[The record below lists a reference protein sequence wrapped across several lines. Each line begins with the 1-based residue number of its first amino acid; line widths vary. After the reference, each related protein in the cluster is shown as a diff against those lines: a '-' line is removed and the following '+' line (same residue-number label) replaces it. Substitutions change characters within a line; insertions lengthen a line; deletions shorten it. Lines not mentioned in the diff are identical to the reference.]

1 MKNALMEIN
10 RQFEDLKGK
19 YNDKERENFNN
30 IGILRR
36 NEQEFNDLRNENA
49 RLREDIDV
57 LHNDQKDKLHQI
69 EKAKKSHMVFI
80 EY

>member
-1 MKNALMEIN
+1 MRVKNALMEIN

-36 NEQEFNDLRNENA
+36 NEQELNDLRNENA
-49 RLREDIDV
+49 RLRGEIDAV
-57 LHNDQKDKLHQI
+57 HNDHKDKVHQI

-80 EY
+80 